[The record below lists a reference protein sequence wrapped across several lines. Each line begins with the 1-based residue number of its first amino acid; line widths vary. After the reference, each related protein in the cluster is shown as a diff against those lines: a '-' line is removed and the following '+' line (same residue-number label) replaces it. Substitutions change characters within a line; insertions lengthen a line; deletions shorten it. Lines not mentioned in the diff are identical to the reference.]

1 MPIVR
6 KTKAQ
11 QHLQRLEERIEKIKQ
26 VLQGQEPNMNLWN
39 LYAFSEDDYKRDFT
53 EIDQSELSLA
63 LSDIEG
69 AIRELKKVKTL
80 PAQKLHNPK

>member
-80 PAQKLHNPK
+80 PAQ